1 MTYTAPLLEQLA
13 AVADT
18 LTIPFEVGLYSQT
31 PAPATYLVATPLAD
45 SFDVYAD
52 NTPGV
57 EVEEA
62 RLSLFTRGSYL
73 PARDRLTRALTAAG
87 LTITG
92 RHYVGY
98 EADTGYH
105 HYSIDT
111 ATHHPYQP

>member
-1 MTYTAPLLEQLA
+1 MTQPQLLEQLTHIA
-13 AVADT
+13 NS
-18 LTIPFEVGLYSQT
+18 LGLPFEVGLFTQT
-31 PAPATYLVATPLAD
+31 PAPATYLVATPLTD

-62 RLSLFTRGSYL
+62 RLSLFTTSNYL
-73 PARDRLTRALTAAG
+73 PVRDRLTRALTAAG

-105 HYSIDT
+105 HYVIDT
-111 ATHHPYQP
+111 TTHHPYQP